1 MSVVMGAVLIV
12 ILIFAFRGHCKGI
25 ALEITSLISVLLSLL
40 GMALIVRGIGSYLE
54 KNTSGIVQAVIFFVA
69 LAFLAQILKLIIT
82 SLKIITKIPVI
93 HFLNGFLGMI
103 IGIAEGLVV
112 VWALFIVITK
122 YDIAGQ
128 SVNWLGQIAE
138 NDILLYIY
146 TKNPFSRFFL

>member
-1 MSVVMGAVLIV
+1 MSVVMGAVLV
-12 ILIFAFRGHCKGI
+12 VMLVFAYRGHCKGI
-25 ALEITSLISVLLSLL
+25 AMEIASLISVLLSLL
-40 GMALIVRGIGSYLE
+40 GMALIIRIVGSYLE
-54 KNTSGIVQAVIFFVA
+54 KNTSGIVQALVFFVA
-69 LAFLAQILKLIIT
+69 LAFLAQIVKLLIT

-103 IGIAEGLVV
+103 VGIAEGLVV

-128 SVNWLGQIAE
+128 SAGWLSQIAE
-138 NDILLYIY
+138 NDILFYVY